1 MKYRYPNSGPALQ
14 LSDFAITTEPPTT
27 LRVNIFILLVAGRS
41 REYRCVSGSADR
53 PLSQS
58 QSHHRYSGTA
68 GTGTLYLSSLAGAW
82 YRTRYGARAG
92 VAVLLGSAWFCCK
105 GLFHI
110 RILRLLHQYLNLP
123 NTRKKIFFYCLKIFT
138 GTVPVYQFCEIL
150 LKSVIIRI
158 RAHHNAI
165 LDPDQT

>member
-68 GTGTLYLSSLAGAW
+68 GTGTLYLSSLAGA

-92 VAVLLGSAWFCCK
+92 VAVLQIYTRSDRHDFAVKVCFIFGSFACSINIWIYRTREKRFFLLFENIYRYRTGLSVLRNFIKISYYPDK
-105 GLFHI
+105 G
-110 RILRLLHQYLNLP
+110 
-123 NTRKKIFFYCLKIFT
+123 T
-138 GTVPVYQFCEIL
+138 
-150 LKSVIIRI
+150 S
-158 RAHHNAI
+158 
-165 LDPDQT
+165 